1 MKWSSHLT
9 ALGIADPAAVR
20 EEHITA
26 FLLALREGRDG
37 TPGLA
42 PTSAAR
48 AVVAV
53 RGLHRFL
60 ALEGEV
66 PADPSLAKG
75 LNTDAGQITYAAVG
89 DAFGLDS
96 ISLEEALS

>member
-37 TPGLA
+37 TPGLI
-42 PTSAAR
+42 
-48 AVVAV
+48 
-53 RGLHRFL
+53 L
-60 ALEGEV
+60 AKL
-66 PADPSLAKG
+66 PADIVSASLHW
-75 LNTDAGQITYAAVG
+75 QPR
-89 DAFGLDS
+89 LDRKS
-96 ISLEEALS
+96 VV